1 MSLYATFLPEP
12 PLAESVCARA
22 RPPFTAAVCAGD
34 GGRGAAPPAGI
45 IRPVQ
50 RAYLASTRL
59 LGAALLLVGVAM
71 VASTIA
77 RGGGALAV
85 GVLLGIMLA
94 VVGAARLWLARGGA
108 Q

>member
-1 MSLYATFLPEP
+1 
-12 PLAESVCARA
+12 
-22 RPPFTAAVCAGD
+22 
-34 GGRGAAPPAGI
+34 
-45 IRPVQ
+45 VQ

-59 LGAALLLVGVAM
+59 LSAALVLVGLAM
-71 VASTIA
+71 VGTTIA

-85 GVLLGIMLA
+85 GVVFGAMLT

>member
-1 MSLYATFLPEP
+1 LLPLFAPEP
-12 PLAESVCARA
+12 
-22 RPPFTAAVCAGD
+22 
-34 GGRGAAPPAGI
+34 AAPPAGI